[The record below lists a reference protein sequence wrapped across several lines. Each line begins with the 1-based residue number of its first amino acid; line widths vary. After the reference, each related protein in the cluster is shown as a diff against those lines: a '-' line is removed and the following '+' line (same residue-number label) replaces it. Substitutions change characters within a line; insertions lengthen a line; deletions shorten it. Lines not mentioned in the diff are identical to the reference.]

1 MAVPWPGALM
11 GSGWNR
17 RWGTWALIVL
27 LSTVAPHPVRPAPP
41 VAAETGRSE
50 PPPVPGVVV
59 AGSPVRQRV
68 EAPSAGRGREAGG
81 ILHVV
86 RPGENLWGIATAYGV
101 TVSVL
106 REANRIFT
114 HLIHPGQVL
123 AIPAAGTSRPAV
135 GFHHVVRGGDTL
147 YYLAWLYNTTV
158 RALREANDIWTD
170 HLTIGERLIIPRTA
184 GNPARVTRYTL
195 EELELLAR
203 LVQAEAGGEPFP
215 GQVAVAASVLN
226 RVRDRRY
233 PNTIREVIY
242 QVIAG
247 VYQYSPVQ
255 NGSIYRPAGRSALRA
270 AREALYG
277 ADPSLGANGF
287 FNPDK
292 TNDRWVRRQPVTVV
306 IGNHVFFRH

>member
-1 MAVPWPGALM
+1 M
-11 GSGWNR
+11 GSNR
-17 RWGTWALIVL
+17 AYRWTTWVVAVL
-27 LSTVAPHPVRPAPP
+27 LVVAPAPLHLAPPAGYGNGAMRTIGAYGVAVAATAHRPA
-41 VAAETGRSE
+41 TGAS
-50 PPPVPGVVV
+50 VPSPGQT
-59 AGSPVRQRV
+59 AGAKVY
-68 EAPSAGRGREAGG
+68 
-81 ILHVV
+81 VV
-86 RPGENLWGIATAYGV
+86 RPGDTLWDIAAAHGITLAG
-101 TVSVL
+101 L

-123 AIPAAGTSRPAV
+123 AIPVAAARPGG
-135 GFHHVVRGGDTL
+135 GFYHVVRAGDTL
-147 YYLAWLYNTTV
+147 YYLAGLYATTI
-158 RALREANDIWTD
+158 RALRQANDLWTD
-170 HLTIGERLIIPRTA
+170 HLSIGATLIIPRTA

-195 EELELLAR
+195 EELDLLAR
-203 LVQAEAGGEPFP
+203 LVQAEAGGEPFT

-233 PNTIREVIY
+233 PNTIGEVIY

-247 VYQYSPVQ
+247 VHQYSPVR
-255 NGSIYRPAGRSALRA
+255 NGRIYRAAGRSALRA

-287 FNPDK
+287 FNPEK

>member
-1 MAVPWPGALM
+1 MSSKGA
-11 GSGWNR
+11 R
-17 RWGTWALIVL
+17 RWGTWALIAL
-27 LSTVAPHPVRPAPP
+27 LAAVPVRPVHPAAP
-41 VAAETGRSE
+41 VGAEAGRSQ
-50 PPPVPGVVV
+50 PSPVPEVIATAAPKSQG
-59 AGSPVRQRV
+59 V
-68 EAPSAGRGREAGG
+68 EAPSPAPRDEPGG
-81 ILHVV
+81 QVHVV
-86 RPGENLWGIATAYGV
+86 RPGDTLWGIASAHGV
-101 TVSVL
+101 TVAVI
-106 REANRIFT
+106 RAANRIFT

-123 AIPAAGTSRPAV
+123 SIPATQTRPAG
-135 GFHHVVRGGDTL
+135 GFYHAVRAGDTL
-147 YYLAWLYNTTV
+147 YYLAWLYGTTI
-158 RALREANDIWTD
+158 RALRQANDLWTD
-170 HLTIGERLIIPRTA
+170 HLSVGDTLIIPRTA
-184 GNPARVTRYTL
+184 GSPARVTRYTL

-203 LVQAEAGGEPFP
+203 LVQAEAGGESFL

-233 PNTIREVIY
+233 PDTIREVIY

-255 NGSIYRPAGRSALRA
+255 NGRIYRPAGRSALRA